1 MGKNCGYNVLRY
13 FFGIAFVVAGLDKLL
28 HFGMARDMMFNNW
41 FGGLGTAVLVVAIIL
56 EVGGGLMLLANK
68 YVKESSI
75 ALGVLILVA
84 LVVTFKVG
92 EADWIG
98 TLREILVM
106 NTGGGNTPVNLAFLA
121 GLVSLYFGASAC
133 KDKKTC

>member
-1 MGKNCGYNVLRY
+1 MGKDCGYNILRY

-28 HFGMARDMMFNNW
+28 HFGMAKGMFEGL
-41 FGGLGTAVLVVAIIL
+41 FGGLGSAVLVVAIIL
-56 EVGGGLMLLANK
+56 ELGGGLMLLANK
-68 YVKESSI
+68 YVKESSV

-106 NTGGGNTPVNLAFLA
+106 NTGGGNTPVNLAYLA
-121 GLVSLYFGASAC
+121 GLAALFAQASGC